1 MASRFLKE
9 DRGFS
14 FATSAPRRECR
25 AMWRRDHRT
34 VASTPALSD
43 HAQKLAT
50 IYAGSPYQSK
60 RLYKLPEGRVG
71 TTAYQPI
78 IGGHK
83 W

>member
-1 MASRFLKE
+1 VPSNVAARSSYCGFHASIKR
-9 DRGFS
+9 
-14 FATSAPRRECR
+14 PRSE
-25 AMWRRDHRT
+25 T
-34 VASTPALSD
+34 
-43 HAQKLAT
+43 AT

-60 RLYKLPEGRVG
+60 RLYKLSEGRVG

>member
-1 MASRFLKE
+1 MVEGVAIPNE

-25 AMWRRDHRT
+25 AMWRRDYSSA
-34 VASTPALSD
+34 VSTPALCD
-43 HAQKLAT
+43 RAP
-50 IYAGSPYQSK
+50 PYQSK
-60 RLYKLPEGRVG
+60 RLYKLSEGRVG